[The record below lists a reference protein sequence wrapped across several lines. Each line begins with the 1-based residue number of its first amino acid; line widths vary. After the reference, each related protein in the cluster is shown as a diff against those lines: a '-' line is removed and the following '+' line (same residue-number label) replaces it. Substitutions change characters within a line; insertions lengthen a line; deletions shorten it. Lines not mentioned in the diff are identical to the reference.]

1 MGNRAGTSGV
11 PCYINSFS
19 REVHSTDGTINITYS
34 YTDFPGDITQDEP
47 TSFFTRQL
55 LFPVIVSVYQMLEC
69 TGLSIMPVSQL
80 VLLDK
85 DTQSEWY
92 TLFKGLDEHEW
103 CLLVLDVQN
112 TYGLPFEVTVSNS
125 DECMHFLVYQ
135 SYNCVF

>member
-1 MGNRAGTSGV
+1 
-11 PCYINSFS
+11 
-19 REVHSTDGTINITYS
+19 
-34 YTDFPGDITQDEP
+34 
-47 TSFFTRQL
+47 
-55 LFPVIVSVYQMLEC
+55 
-69 TGLSIMPVSQL
+69 MPVSQL